1 MTGEKRD
8 AADSAP
14 RAIRLKK
21 EGRVA
26 TITVDAPP
34 LNILDLSTLRQLES
48 ATEALANDGELQLV
62 ILRGA
67 GDRVFSA
74 GVSVHDHSP
83 DKMEEVLT
91 RFHRALLTLM
101 ELPAASIAVV
111 QGPCLGGGM
120 ELAASCD
127 WVLASEKASFG
138 QPEIKL
144 GCYPPFAAA
153 LYPARLGYAKTLDLI
168 ISGRTL
174 SAQEAKDIGFVSWVV
189 PAAELESALEA
200 WVEEITTNSA
210 AVTRLAKR
218 AVMAGLN
225 RSASAATD
233 AAERLYLNELVATE
247 DMVEGLSAF
256 IEKRSPDW
264 KHR

>member
-1 MTGEKRD
+1 MTQEKRE
-8 AADSAP
+8 AADLAP
-14 RAIRLKK
+14 KAVRLEK

-34 LNILDLSTLRQLES
+34 LNILDLSTLHQLES
-48 ATEALANDGELQLV
+48 ASEALTRDEELQLV
-62 ILRGA
+62 VVRGG

-74 GVSVHDHSP
+74 GVSVQDHSP

-91 RFHRALLTLM
+91 RFHRALLTLI

-127 WVLASEKASFG
+127 WVLASERARFG

-153 LYPARLGYAKTLDLI
+153 IYPGRLGYARTLDLV

-174 SAQEAKDIGFVSWVV
+174 SAQEAKDIGFVTRVV
-189 PAAELESALEA
+189 PADELEKALGE
-200 WVEEITTNSA
+200 WVEEITANSA

-247 DMVEGLSAF
+247 DMAEGLSAF